1 MKNQMES
8 LAAVADDADAEHQT
22 MSHKEPVVKI
32 VQHEVLNQTI
42 QEANDDQ
49 HEVAAVEERHGV
61 EVMVKVDAG
70 KLFLVLDRGE
80 KMTKKA

>member
-8 LAAVADDADAEHQT
+8 LAAVADDADDDHQT
-22 MSHKEPVVKI
+22 KGYKSLVVKI
-32 VQHEVLNQTI
+32 VQHEVLIQTI

-49 HEVAAVEERHGV
+49 HEVVAVEERHGV
-61 EVMVKVDAG
+61 EVMVRVAAG
-70 KLFLVLDRGE
+70 KLFLVLDRGV

>member
-8 LAAVADDADAEHQT
+8 LAAVVDDADAAHQT
-22 MSHKEPVVKI
+22 MSHKGPVVKI
-32 VQHEVLNQTI
+32 VQHEGLIQTT

-49 HEVAAVEERHGV
+49 HEVVAVGERHGV
-61 EVMVKVDAG
+61 EVMARVAAG